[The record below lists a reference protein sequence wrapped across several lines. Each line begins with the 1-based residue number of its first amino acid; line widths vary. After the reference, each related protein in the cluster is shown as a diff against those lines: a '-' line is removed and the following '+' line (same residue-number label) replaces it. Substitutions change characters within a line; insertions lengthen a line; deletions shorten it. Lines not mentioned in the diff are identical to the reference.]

1 MTKDVDVNGLHH
13 SDHSG
18 TSNNF
23 MIKYMRVQMKA
34 QIDKRTEVVALANL
48 ADFKNDPKGRVLEN
62 AYIKYTFNPKIAIT
76 VGQFR
81 PWFGIEETYPVD
93 IIKSLDWSISIQSLG
108 NWGGQVSKL
117 GPLSAGRCNLAK
129 YLFSMRYL

>member
-34 QIDKRTEVVALANL
+34 QISKRTEVVALANL

-76 VGQFR
+76 VGTV
-81 PWFGIEETYPVD
+81 P
-93 IIKSLDWSISIQSLG
+93 
-108 NWGGQVSKL
+108 
-117 GPLSAGRCNLAK
+117 
-129 YLFSMRYL
+129 SMVWY